1 MIPLDTNSILR
12 PTKEKKQ
19 YTLINLGVK
28 HANKPSHKE
37 ALVGD
42 GIQRRNNETRR
53 GWARW
58 KSYTDDLLSGLTSWC
73 KLPHIIM
80 GIPSKDPE

>member
-1 MIPLDTNSILR
+1 MPLDTKSILR

-19 YTLINLGVK
+19 HMLINLGVK

-42 GIQRRNNETRR
+42 GIQHHRINAQR
-53 GWARW
+53 G
-58 KSYTDDLLSGLTSWC
+58 
-73 KLPHIIM
+73 
-80 GIPSKDPE
+80 

>member
-1 MIPLDTNSILR
+1 MPLDTNSILR

-19 YTLINLGVK
+19 HTLINLGVK

-42 GIQRRNNETRR
+42 GIQHHRIDAQR
-53 GWARW
+53 G
-58 KSYTDDLLSGLTSWC
+58 
-73 KLPHIIM
+73 
-80 GIPSKDPE
+80 

>member
-19 YTLINLGVK
+19 HTLINLGVK
-28 HANKPSHKE
+28 HVNKASDKE

-42 GIQRRNNETRR
+42 GIQHCRID
-53 GWARW
+53 A
-58 KSYTDDLLSGLTSWC
+58 
-73 KLPHIIM
+73 
-80 GIPSKDPE
+80 